1 MATTKNPKSKKQL
14 IDDNQLIEMYMN
26 AVLEK
31 NEAPKNVYLFC
42 KEHAVEEA
50 DFYSFFNSLDA
61 LKETIWVKF
70 FENAMS
76 TLHKDA
82 NYAAYENRNKLLSL
96 YFTFFEILTLNRTY
110 VYYALKDNK
119 EGLRNLKQLAAL
131 RNHFKDFIVDILKSN
146 ETEKHSK
153 IKKITTPVFSE
164 GAWLQFLFILKF
176 WLNDTSKGFE
186 KTDIMIEKAVKATF
200 DILDTTPL
208 ESLFDL
214 GKFIWKERAQGK

>member
-1 MATTKNPKSKKQL
+1 MATAKNSKSKKQL
-14 IDDNQLIEMYMN
+14 IDDDQLIEMYMN
-26 AVLEK
+26 TVLEK

-42 KEHAVEEA
+42 KENSVEEA
-50 DFYSFFNSLDA
+50 DFYSFFNSLEA

-70 FENAMS
+70 FENTVN
-76 TLHKDA
+76 TLHKDT
-82 NYAAYENRNKLLSL
+82 NYAGYENRNKLLSL

-119 EGLRNLKQLAAL
+119 EGLRNLKQLTSL
-131 RNHFKDFIVDILKSN
+131 RNHFKDYIVDILKSA
-146 ETEKHSK
+146 ETEKDSK
-153 IKKITTPVFSE
+153 IKKVTTPLFSE

-176 WLNDTSKGFE
+176 WLDDRSKGFE

-214 GKFIWKERAQGK
+214 GKFIWKERV

>member
-1 MATTKNPKSKKQL
+1 MATAKNPKSKKQL
-14 IDDNQLIEMYMN
+14 IDDDQLIEMYMN

-42 KEHAVEEA
+42 KAYSIEEA

-61 LKETIWVKF
+61 LRETIWIKF
-70 FENAMS
+70 FENTIS

-96 YFTFFEILTLNRTY
+96 YFTLFEILTLNRTY

-119 EGLRNLKQLAAL
+119 EGLRNLKQLTSL
-131 RNHFKDFIVDILKSN
+131 RNQFKDYIVDLLKTGV
-146 ETEKHSK
+146 TEKDSK

-214 GKFIWKERAQGK
+214 GKFIWKERA

>member
-1 MATTKNPKSKKQL
+1 MATAKNSKSKKQL
-14 IDDNQLIEMYMN
+14 IDDDQLIEMYMN
-26 AVLEK
+26 TVLEK

-42 KEHAVEEA
+42 KENSVEEA

-70 FENAMS
+70 FENTIN
-76 TLHKDA
+76 TLHKDT
-82 NYAAYENRNKLLSL
+82 NYAGYENRNKLLSL

-119 EGLRNLKQLAAL
+119 EGLRNLKQLTSL
-131 RNHFKDFIVDILKSN
+131 RNHFKDYIVDILKSA
-146 ETEKHSK
+146 ETEKDSK
-153 IKKITTPVFSE
+153 IKKVTTPLFSE
-164 GAWLQFLFILKF
+164 GVWLQFLFILKF
-176 WLNDTSKGFE
+176 WLDDRSKGFE

-214 GKFIWKERAQGK
+214 GKFIWKERV

>member
-1 MATTKNPKSKKQL
+1 MATAKNSKSKKQL
-14 IDDNQLIEMYMN
+14 IDDDQLIEMYMN
-26 AVLEK
+26 TVLEK
-31 NEAPKNVYLFC
+31 NEVPKNVYLFC
-42 KEHAVEEA
+42 KENSVEEA

-70 FENAMS
+70 FENTIN
-76 TLHKDA
+76 TLHKDT
-82 NYAAYENRNKLLSL
+82 NYAGYENRNKLLSL

-119 EGLRNLKQLAAL
+119 EGLRNLKQLTSL
-131 RNHFKDFIVDILKSN
+131 RNHFKDYIVDILKSA
-146 ETEKHSK
+146 ETEKDSK
-153 IKKITTPVFSE
+153 IKKVTTPLFSE

-176 WLNDTSKGFE
+176 WLDDRSKGFE

-214 GKFIWKERAQGK
+214 GKFIWKERV

>member
-1 MATTKNPKSKKQL
+1 MATAKNSKSKKQL
-14 IDDNQLIEMYMN
+14 IDDDQLIEMYMN
-26 AVLEK
+26 TVLEK

-42 KEHAVEEA
+42 KENSVEEA

-70 FENAMS
+70 FENTTN
-76 TLHKDA
+76 TLHKDT
-82 NYAAYENRNKLLSL
+82 NYGGYENRNKLLSL

-119 EGLRNLKQLAAL
+119 EGLRNLKQLKSL
-131 RNHFKDFIVDILKSN
+131 RNHFKDYIVDILKSG
-146 ETEKHSK
+146 ETEKDSK
-153 IKKITTPVFSE
+153 IKKVTTPLFSE

-176 WLNDTSKGFE
+176 WLDDRSKGFE

-214 GKFIWKERAQGK
+214 GKFIWKERV

>member
-1 MATTKNPKSKKQL
+1 MATAKNSKSKKQL
-14 IDDNQLIEMYMN
+14 IDDDQLIEMYMN
-26 AVLEK
+26 TVLEK

-42 KEHAVEEA
+42 KENTVEEA

-70 FENAMS
+70 FENTIN
-76 TLHKDA
+76 TLHKDT
-82 NYAAYENRNKLLSL
+82 NYAGYENRNKLLSL

-119 EGLRNLKQLAAL
+119 EGLRNLKQLTSL
-131 RNHFKDFIVDILKSN
+131 RNHFKDYIVDILKSA
-146 ETEKHSK
+146 ETEKDSK
-153 IKKITTPVFSE
+153 IKKVTTPLFSE

-176 WLNDTSKGFE
+176 WLDDRSKGFE

-214 GKFIWKERAQGK
+214 GKFIWKERV

>member
-1 MATTKNPKSKKQL
+1 MATAKNSKSKKQL
-14 IDDNQLIEMYMN
+14 IDDDQLIEMYMN
-26 AVLEK
+26 TVLEK

-42 KEHAVEEA
+42 KENTVEEA
-50 DFYSFFNSLDA
+50 DFYSFFNSLDT

-70 FENAMS
+70 FENTVS

-82 NYAAYENRNKLLSL
+82 NYAGYENRNKLLSL

-119 EGLRNLKQLAAL
+119 EGLRNLKQLVSL
-131 RNHFKDFIVDILKSN
+131 RNHFKDYIVDILKYA
-146 ETEKHSK
+146 ETEKDSK
-153 IKKITTPVFSE
+153 IKKVTTPLFSE

-176 WLNDTSKGFE
+176 WLDDRSKGFE

-200 DILDTTPL
+200 DVLDTTPL

-214 GKFIWKERAQGK
+214 GKFIWKERV

>member
-1 MATTKNPKSKKQL
+1 MATAKNIKSKKQL
-14 IDDNQLIEMYMN
+14 LDDDQIISLYMN
-26 AVLEK
+26 SVLEK

-42 KEHAVEEA
+42 KENNLEEA
-50 DFYSFFNSLDA
+50 EFYSFFSSLDA
-61 LKETIWVKF
+61 VKETIWLKF
-70 FENAMS
+70 FEN
-76 TLHKDA
+76 TLNTLQADP
-82 NYAAYENRNKLLSL
+82 NYDGYENRNKLLSL

-119 EGLRNLKQLAAL
+119 EGLKNLQQLKEL
-131 RNHFKDFIVDILKSN
+131 RNSYKDYISKLIESA
-146 ETEKHSK
+146 ESEKMKKVSK
-153 IKKITTPVFSE
+153 ITKPIFSE

-176 WLNDTSKGFE
+176 WIDDTSKGFE

-214 GKFIWKERAQGK
+214 GKFIWKERT

>member
-1 MATTKNPKSKKQL
+1 MATAKNSKSKKQL
-14 IDDNQLIEMYMN
+14 IDDDQLIEMYMN
-26 AVLEK
+26 TVLEK

-42 KEHAVEEA
+42 KENSVEEA

-70 FENAMS
+70 FENTVN
-76 TLHKDA
+76 TLHKDT
-82 NYAAYENRNKLLSL
+82 NYAGYENRNKLLSL

-119 EGLRNLKQLAAL
+119 EGLRNLKQLTSL
-131 RNHFKDFIVDILKSN
+131 RNHFKDYIVDILKSA
-146 ETEKHSK
+146 ETEKDSK
-153 IKKITTPVFSE
+153 IKKVTTPLFSE

-176 WLNDTSKGFE
+176 WLDDRSKGFE

-214 GKFIWKERAQGK
+214 GKFIWKERV

>member
-1 MATTKNPKSKKQL
+1 MATAKNPKSKKQL
-14 IDDNQLIEMYMN
+14 IDDDQLIELYMN

-42 KEHAVEEA
+42 KEHAIEEA

-61 LKETIWVKF
+61 VKEAIWVKF
-70 FENAMS
+70 FDNVVGM
-76 TLHKDA
+76 LQKDS
-82 NYAAYENRNKLLSL
+82 NYASYENRNKLLSL
-96 YFTFFEILTLNRTY
+96 YFTLFEILTLNRSY
-110 VYYALKDNK
+110 IFYALKDNK
-119 EGLRNLKQLAAL
+119 EGLRNLKQLASL
-131 RNHFKDFIVDILKSN
+131 RNHFKDYIVDILKSG
-146 ETEKHSK
+146 ETEKDSK
-153 IKKITTPVFSE
+153 VKKITRPVFSE

-176 WLNDTSKGFE
+176 WLEDTSKGFE

-214 GKFIWKERAQGK
+214 GKFIWKERA

>member
-1 MATTKNPKSKKQL
+1 MATAKNPKSKKQL
-14 IDDNQLIEMYMN
+14 IDDDQLIELYMN

-42 KEHAVEEA
+42 KEHAIEEA

-61 LKETIWVKF
+61 VKEAIWVKF
-70 FENAMS
+70 FDNVVGM
-76 TLHKDA
+76 LQKDS
-82 NYAAYENRNKLLSL
+82 NYASYENRNKLLSL
-96 YFTFFEILTLNRTY
+96 YFTLFEILTLNRSY
-110 VYYALKDNK
+110 IFYALKDNK
-119 EGLRNLKQLAAL
+119 KGLRNLKQLASL
-131 RNHFKDFIVDILKSN
+131 RNHFKDYIVDILKSG
-146 ETEKHSK
+146 ETEKDSK
-153 IKKITTPVFSE
+153 VKKITRPVFSE

-176 WLNDTSKGFE
+176 WLEDTSKGFE

-214 GKFIWKERAQGK
+214 GKFIWKERA

>member
-1 MATTKNPKSKKQL
+1 MATAKNSKSKKQL
-14 IDDNQLIEMYMN
+14 IDDDQLIEMYMN
-26 AVLEK
+26 TVLEK

-42 KEHAVEEA
+42 KENSVEEA

-70 FENAMS
+70 FENTIN
-76 TLHKDA
+76 TLHKDT
-82 NYAAYENRNKLLSL
+82 NYAGYENRNKLLSL

-119 EGLRNLKQLAAL
+119 EGLRNLKQLTSL
-131 RNHFKDFIVDILKSN
+131 RNHFKDYIVDILKSA
-146 ETEKHSK
+146 ETEKDSK
-153 IKKITTPVFSE
+153 IKKVTTPLFSE

-176 WLNDTSKGFE
+176 WLDDRSKGFE

-214 GKFIWKERAQGK
+214 GKFIWKERV

>member
-1 MATTKNPKSKKQL
+1 MATAKNPKSKKQL
-14 IDDNQLIEMYMN
+14 IDDDQLIEMYMN

-42 KEHAVEEA
+42 KENTIEEA

-61 LKETIWVKF
+61 LRETIWVKF
-70 FENAMS
+70 FENTIS

-96 YFTFFEILTLNRTY
+96 YFTLFEILTLNRTY

-119 EGLRNLKQLAAL
+119 EGLRNLKQLASL
-131 RNHFKDFIVDILKSN
+131 RNHFKDYIVDLLKTA
-146 ETEKHSK
+146 ETEKDSK

-176 WLNDTSKGFE
+176 WMDDTSKGFE

-214 GKFIWKERAQGK
+214 GKFIWKERR

>member
-1 MATTKNPKSKKQL
+1 MATAKNPKSKKQL
-14 IDDNQLIEMYMN
+14 IDDDQLIEMYMN
-26 AVLEK
+26 AVLEN
-31 NEAPKNVYLFC
+31 NETPKNVFLFC
-42 KEHAVEEA
+42 KAYSIEEA

-61 LKETIWVKF
+61 LRETIWVKF
-70 FENAMS
+70 FENTIS

-96 YFTFFEILTLNRTY
+96 YFTLFEILTLNRTY

-119 EGLRNLKQLAAL
+119 EGLRNLKQLASL
-131 RNHFKDFIVDILKSN
+131 RNHFKDYIVDILKSG
-146 ETEKHSK
+146 ETEKDSK

-176 WLNDTSKGFE
+176 WLDDTSKGFE

-214 GKFIWKERAQGK
+214 GKFIWKERA

>member
-1 MATTKNPKSKKQL
+1 MATAKNSKSKKQL
-14 IDDNQLIEMYMN
+14 IDDDQLIEMYMN
-26 AVLEK
+26 TVLEK

-42 KEHAVEEA
+42 KENTVEEA
-50 DFYSFFNSLDA
+50 DFYSFFNSLDT

-70 FENAMS
+70 FENTVN

-82 NYAAYENRNKLLSL
+82 NYAGYENRNKLLSL

-119 EGLRNLKQLAAL
+119 EGLRNLKQLVSL
-131 RNHFKDFIVDILKSN
+131 RNHFKDYIVDILKYA
-146 ETEKHSK
+146 ETEKDSK
-153 IKKITTPVFSE
+153 IKKVTTPLFSE

-176 WLNDTSKGFE
+176 WLDDRSKGFE

-200 DILDTTPL
+200 DVLDTTPL

-214 GKFIWKERAQGK
+214 GKFIWKERV

>member
-1 MATTKNPKSKKQL
+1 MATAKNPKSKKQL
-14 IDDNQLIEMYMN
+14 IDDDQLIGLYMN

-42 KEHAVEEA
+42 KEHAIEEA

-61 LKETIWVKF
+61 VKEAIWVKF
-70 FENAMS
+70 FDNVVGM
-76 TLHKDA
+76 LQKDS
-82 NYAAYENRNKLLSL
+82 NYSSYENRNKLLSL
-96 YFTFFEILTLNRTY
+96 YFTLFEILTLNRSY
-110 VYYALKDNK
+110 IFYALKDNK
-119 EGLRNLKQLAAL
+119 EGLRNLKQLASL
-131 RNHFKDFIVDILKSN
+131 RNHFKDYIVDILKSG
-146 ETEKHSK
+146 ETEKDSK
-153 IKKITTPVFSE
+153 VKKITRPVFSE

-176 WLNDTSKGFE
+176 WLEDTSKGFE

-214 GKFIWKERAQGK
+214 GKFIWKERA

>member
-1 MATTKNPKSKKQL
+1 MATAKNSKSKKQL
-14 IDDNQLIEMYMN
+14 IDDDQLIEMYMN
-26 AVLEK
+26 TVLEK

-42 KEHAVEEA
+42 KENSVEEA

-70 FENAMS
+70 FEN
-76 TLHKDA
+76 TINILHKDT
-82 NYAAYENRNKLLSL
+82 NYAGYENRNKLLSL

-119 EGLRNLKQLAAL
+119 EGLRNLKQLTSL
-131 RNHFKDFIVDILKSN
+131 RNHFKDYIVDILKSG
-146 ETEKHSK
+146 ETEKDSK
-153 IKKITTPVFSE
+153 IKKVTTPLFSE

-176 WLNDTSKGFE
+176 WLDDRSKGFE

-214 GKFIWKERAQGK
+214 GKFIWKERV

>member
-1 MATTKNPKSKKQL
+1 MATAKNSKSKKQL
-14 IDDNQLIEMYMN
+14 IDDDQLIEMYMN
-26 AVLEK
+26 TVLEK

-42 KEHAVEEA
+42 KENTVEEA

-70 FENAMS
+70 FENTVN

-82 NYAAYENRNKLLSL
+82 NYAGYENRNKLLSL
-96 YFTFFEILTLNRTY
+96 YFTFFEILTLNMTY

-119 EGLRNLKQLAAL
+119 EGLRNLKQLTSL
-131 RNHFKDFIVDILKSN
+131 RNHFKDYIVDILKSA
-146 ETEKHSK
+146 ESEKDSK
-153 IKKITTPVFSE
+153 IKKVTTPLFSE

-176 WLNDTSKGFE
+176 WLDDRSKGFE

-214 GKFIWKERAQGK
+214 GKFIWKERV

>member
-1 MATTKNPKSKKQL
+1 MATAKNSKSKKQL
-14 IDDNQLIEMYMN
+14 IDDDQLIEMYMN
-26 AVLEK
+26 TVLEK

-42 KEHAVEEA
+42 KENSVEEA

-70 FENAMS
+70 FENTTN
-76 TLHKDA
+76 TLHKDT
-82 NYAAYENRNKLLSL
+82 NYAGYENRNKLLSL

-119 EGLRNLKQLAAL
+119 EGLRNLKQLTSL
-131 RNHFKDFIVDILKSN
+131 RNHFKDYIVDILKSG
-146 ETEKHSK
+146 ETEKDSK
-153 IKKITTPVFSE
+153 IKKVTTPLFSE

-176 WLNDTSKGFE
+176 WLDDRSKGFE

-214 GKFIWKERAQGK
+214 GKFIWKERV

>member
-1 MATTKNPKSKKQL
+1 MATAKNSKSKKQL
-14 IDDNQLIEMYMN
+14 IDDDQLIEIYMN
-26 AVLEK
+26 TVLEK

-42 KEHAVEEA
+42 KENSVEEA

-70 FENAMS
+70 FENTIN
-76 TLHKDA
+76 TLHKDT
-82 NYAAYENRNKLLSL
+82 NYAGYENRNKLLSL

-119 EGLRNLKQLAAL
+119 EGLRNLKQLTSL
-131 RNHFKDFIVDILKSN
+131 RNHFKDYIVDILKSG
-146 ETEKHSK
+146 ETEKDSK
-153 IKKITTPVFSE
+153 IKKVTTPLFSE

-176 WLNDTSKGFE
+176 WLDDRSKGFE

-214 GKFIWKERAQGK
+214 GKFIWKERV

>member
-1 MATTKNPKSKKQL
+1 MATAKNPKSKKQL
-14 IDDNQLIEMYMN
+14 IDDDQLIELYMN

-42 KEHAVEEA
+42 KEHAIEEA

-61 LKETIWVKF
+61 VKEAIWVKF
-70 FENAMS
+70 FDNVVGM
-76 TLHKDA
+76 LQKDS
-82 NYAAYENRNKLLSL
+82 NYASYENRNKLLSL
-96 YFTFFEILTLNRTY
+96 YFTLFEILTLNRSYIFYT
-110 VYYALKDNK
+110 LKDNK
-119 EGLRNLKQLAAL
+119 EGLRNLKQLASL
-131 RNHFKDFIVDILKSN
+131 RNHFKDYIVDILKSG
-146 ETEKHSK
+146 ETEKDSK
-153 IKKITTPVFSE
+153 VKKITRPVFSE

-176 WLNDTSKGFE
+176 WLEDTSKGFE

-214 GKFIWKERAQGK
+214 GKFIWKERA

>member
-1 MATTKNPKSKKQL
+1 MATAKNSKLKKEL
-14 IDDNQLIEMYMN
+14 IDDNQIVTLYIN

-42 KEHAVEEA
+42 KDNAIDEA
-50 DFYSFFNSLDA
+50 DFYSFYNSLDA
-61 LKETIWVKF
+61 VKEDIWVKF
-70 FENAMS
+70 FENAIDA
-76 TLHKDA
+76 LHKDA
-82 NYAAYENRNKLLSL
+82 NYAGYESRNKLLSL
-96 YFTFFEILTLNRTY
+96 YFTMFEILTLNRSY

-119 EGLRNLKQLAAL
+119 EGLRNLRQLAAL
-131 RNHFKDFIVDILKSN
+131 RNQFKDYIVNILKSN
-146 ETEKHSK
+146 ETEKESK
-153 IKKITTPVFSE
+153 VKKITRPVFSE

-176 WLNDTSKGFE
+176 WLDDTSKGFE

-214 GKFIWKERAQGK
+214 GKFIWKERA

>member
-1 MATTKNPKSKKQL
+1 MATAKNPKSKKQL
-14 IDDNQLIEMYMN
+14 IDDDQLIELYMN

-42 KEHAVEEA
+42 KEHTIEEA

-61 LKETIWVKF
+61 VKEAIWVKF
-70 FENAMS
+70 FDNAIGM
-76 TLHKDA
+76 LQKDSNCA
-82 NYAAYENRNKLLSL
+82 SYENRNKLLSL
-96 YFTFFEILTLNRTY
+96 YFTLFEILTLNRSY
-110 VYYALKDNK
+110 IFYALKDNK
-119 EGLRNLKQLAAL
+119 EGLRNLKQLASL
-131 RNHFKDFIVDILKSN
+131 RNHFKDYIVDILKSG
-146 ETEKHSK
+146 ETEKDSK
-153 IKKITTPVFSE
+153 VKKITRPVFSE

-176 WLNDTSKGFE
+176 WLEDTSKGFE

-214 GKFIWKERAQGK
+214 GKFIWKERA

>member
-1 MATTKNPKSKKQL
+1 MATAKNIKSKKQL
-14 IDDNQLIEMYMN
+14 LDDDQIISLYMN
-26 AVLEK
+26 NILEK
-31 NEAPKNVYLFC
+31 SEAPKNVYLFC
-42 KEHAVEEA
+42 KENNLEEA

-61 LKETIWVKF
+61 VREAIWIKF
-70 FENAMS
+70 FENTIS
-76 TLHKDA
+76 TLHADA
-82 NYAAYENRNKLLSL
+82 NYAGYENRNKLLSL

-119 EGLRNLKQLAAL
+119 EGLRNLQQLKEL
-131 RNHFKDFIVDILKSN
+131 RNQFKDYIVNMMKSEEPEKLK
-146 ETEKHSK
+146 KLAK
-153 IKKITTPVFSE
+153 IAQPVFSE

-176 WLNDTSKGFE
+176 WVEDTSKGFE

-214 GKFIWKERAQGK
+214 GKFIWKERA